1 MKRIL
6 LLVLS
11 LTLTLFADTRQHLF
25 NLYQQGNYLQ
35 ACNLGQKG
43 FSYNQHDE
51 AYVSL
56 YAFSCLKADLID
68 RLAAPVM
75 TLSQTPEARA
85 NAAYFSVILMQK
97 KLLMQALYDQKP
109 IKNLKFPTSSFLIS
123 KVFDLYVQN
132 PQPTN
137 MIKEYDDPSDR
148 RRTYKLY
155 PIEANG
161 RKNIAIDE
169 YYDKIL
175 TFHHVYQ

>member
-1 MKRIL
+1 MKSM
-6 LLVLS
+6 VLFS
-11 LTLTLFADTRQHLF
+11 CFLTLTLFADAKTRLF
-25 NLYQQGNYLQ
+25 SLYQQGNYLQ

-68 RLAAPVM
+68 RLSAPAM
-75 TLSQTPEARA
+75 ILNQTPEARA

-109 IKNLKFPTSSFLIS
+109 IKNLKFPTSSFLLS

-132 PQPTN
+132 PQTGN
-137 MIKEYDDPSDR
+137 MIKEYSDPSDN

-155 PIEANG
+155 PSETNG
-161 RKNIAIDE
+161 RKSITIDE

-175 TFHHVYQ
+175 TFHHVY